1 MKRHNIKCDE
11 ISINIEQYE
20 SYCKVQRGI
29 IWLKRHMNT
38 AQVHLWQVSSVT
50 PREICMN
57 IEQCV
62 TAREICTNDLEIVQ
76 NAVRRSFLDGS
87 RKAAPGQP
95 GHRALPSE
103 CVVSMTFIK
112 LTIKKESQQS
122 QQRVRWNYT
131 ICKMV
136 HLYSMG
142 SMGNIYPAESA
153 RAFTNR
159 RCPHSGGGKTFWR
172 VGCFFFTK
180 TATPRKQKVE
190 NQS

>member
-1 MKRHNIKCDE
+1 
-11 ISINIEQYE
+11 
-20 SYCKVQRGI
+20 
-29 IWLKRHMNT
+29 
-38 AQVHLWQVSSVT
+38 
-50 PREICMN
+50 MN

-122 QQRVRWNYT
+122 TVPT
-131 ICKMV
+131 KGETK
-136 HLYSMG
+136 LY
-142 SMGNIYPAESA
+142 NL
-153 RAFTNR
+153 
-159 RCPHSGGGKTFWR
+159 
-172 VGCFFFTK
+172 
-180 TATPRKQKVE
+180 
-190 NQS
+190 